1 MAPTINWIFNGDVII
16 CFLNLPPP
24 KRNINSKN
32 NSYIMSSNDN
42 SIDSNHVEIE
52 DGCWDFYSGLPNPKF
67 YDKTF
72 SDSIEDED

>member
-1 MAPTINWIFNGDVII
+1 
-16 CFLNLPPP
+16 
-24 KRNINSKN
+24 
-32 NSYIMSSNDN
+32 MSSNDN